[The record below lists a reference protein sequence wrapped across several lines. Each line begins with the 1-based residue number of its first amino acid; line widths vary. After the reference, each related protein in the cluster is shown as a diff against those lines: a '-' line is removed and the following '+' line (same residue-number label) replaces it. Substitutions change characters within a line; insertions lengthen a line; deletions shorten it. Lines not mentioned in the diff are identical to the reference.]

1 MPRSY
6 RKNIRRTFRSTLNR
20 FVAIFSI
27 VALGVGFLA
36 GLMASPP
43 DMEDSMEVYLDQAN
57 LFDIRVVSTMGLTDA
72 DAEALEQLSGVEAVQ
87 PGYSVDLLIQ
97 TSDTDVVVGRA
108 HSLPADAEGN
118 PEGQGILNRLTLV
131 EGRWPQAPGECVVE
145 ASTTG
150 ITRGFGIGD
159 TFTATDDNEDL
170 DTTLNTTTY
179 TVVGTVHNAYYF
191 SYEREPASV
200 GSGTVDLVFYILPED
215 FAYET
220 YTEIYLTVEGA
231 DELPSLEQQYKDLV
245 AATVE
250 EVEGIQDVRCDA
262 RYEEIVSEAQQEI
275 DDAWV
280 EYYDAEAEANQELGD
295 AAQEIED
302 GRQALADG
310 EQELADGEQ
319 EYQDGLAELEE
330 NEDKVRDGIEALDS
344 AMAELVQAQADYEEG
359 MRQIQDGEAQL
370 GDAKKQLDEAQA
382 KYDAGKKTYD
392 DNLALIE
399 EGEAQLATGKQQL
412 EEAQAEYDAGK
423 AAYDQGL
430 AQIEAGEQE
439 LAEGKALLEEKQAEY
454 DAGAAQLEQQAAT
467 LETARDQYNQLE
479 QLGTLDDSY
488 TQGVAELAEQC
499 TRAEFS
505 VTEEELDQ
513 LFGWI
518 AAQPAESR
526 PVDGAG
532 MPAALA
538 GYLRAILPESLT
550 AEQVTTAQTTAG
562 TLYYIL
568 QGLYPAVSTAE
579 SAAPQPSADMQNCI
593 LGLAQFAALD
603 PASVQRSDVETLI
616 SVMQNLPV
624 VELPADFQEL
634 FDGMQQLVTARGYL
648 EAGIQEIQ
656 AQYAQQGMVIT
667 EEEARALFSAESLA
681 AMDAQLTDG
690 EAQIQAARQQL
701 AQGKEQLDAGWAE
714 YEENAA
720 LLADSRAQLE
730 ASLPQLEEGKAELD
744 AGWAEYNEN
753 AARLAE
759 GRAQLEASAPT
770 LENAKQQLDE
780 GWAQYNSKGDE
791 LYAAKRTLE
800 DGKKQLDDGF
810 AQLTDKQI
818 ELEDA
823 QRQIAD
829 ARQELADAAEELE
842 DARQTIA
849 EKKQELADGEIEYA
863 DAKAEA
869 EQELADARAE
879 IEDAEQEVRDIEQP
893 EWYVWDRSDNVS
905 FNSFESNMLKLSA
918 LTTVF
923 PVFFFLVAALVVS
936 TTMSRMVEEER
947 LQIGTMKAL
956 GYTQG
961 AIMQKYILYALTAA
975 LTGAIVGLVIGFSV
989 FPQVIWSA
997 YAMMYYMPKL
1007 YPVWHWNYALLAG
1020 GSLILCALAVTW
1032 SSCRATL
1039 RETPADL
1046 MRPRAPK
1053 AGKRILL
1060 ERIGFLWRRLPFT
1073 YKVTCRNLLRYKK
1086 RFWMTVLGVAGCT
1099 ALLVTGF
1106 GISDSLN
1113 AIITKQYEEIYHYDL
1128 MTAVTKPEYI
1138 ESGEAYDY
1146 LFHSEDF
1153 KESLATCTEK
1163 VDQTDAAGD
1172 RVEAYLMVP
1181 QDVEAFADFADLH
1194 ERISRTP
1201 TPLGEEG
1208 VILTEKLASLMGVE
1222 AGDTVTLTN
1231 SDGVQAQFTVA
1242 GVCEHYVYNY
1252 IYMSAQTYQN
1262 GFGNEPEWNTV
1273 LSQLSD
1279 LSEESHDR
1287 VSANLLAMDEVAS
1300 LNFTEDNMAMVLN
1313 MLNAIDAVVVLII
1326 ICAAGLA
1333 FVVLYN
1339 LTNINIAERV
1349 KEIATIKV
1357 LGFYDREVDAYVN
1370 RESVALS
1377 VIGTLFGLVAG
1388 IALHRFIIITVEVD
1402 AVMFGRDIQPLS
1414 FVYAALLTMLFSL
1427 IVNLV
1432 MGRKLKKIS
1441 MVESM
1446 KAPE

>member
-6 RKNIRRTFRSTLNR
+6 QKNIRRTFRSTFNR

-72 DAEALEQLSGVEAVQ
+72 DVQALEQVPGVRQAQ
-87 PGYSVDLLIQ
+87 PGYSADLLVQ

-108 HSLPADAEGN
+108 HSLSTDAQGNLEGEN
-118 PEGQGILNRLTLV
+118 VINHLTLV
-131 EGRWPQAPGECVVE
+131 EGRWPQQPGECVGGD
-145 ASTTG
+145 STTG

-159 TFTATDDNEDL
+159 TFTATKDNEDL
-170 DTTLNTTTY
+170 DTTLNSTTY
-179 TVVGTVHNAYYF
+179 TVVGKVHNAYYF

-215 FAYET
+215 FAYES
-220 YTEIYLTVEGA
+220 YTEIYLTVDGA
-231 DELPSLEQQYKDLV
+231 AELSSLDQSYKDLV
-245 AATVE
+245 AGTVD
-250 EVEGIQDVRCDA
+250 EVEGIQDSRCDA
-262 RYEEIVSEAQQEI
+262 RYTEIVSEAQQEI
-275 DDAWV
+275 DDAWA

-310 EQELADGEQ
+310 EQELADGEAD
-319 EYQDGLAELEE
+319 YQDGLSQVEE
-330 NEDKVRDGIEALDS
+330 NEAKVRDGITALDS
-344 AMAELVQAQADYEEG
+344 AMAELVQSQADYEEG
-359 MRQIQDGEAQL
+359 MRQVQDGEAQL
-370 GDAKKQLDEAQA
+370 SDSKRQLDEAQA

-399 EGEAQLATGKQQL
+399 DGEAQLAAGKEQL
-412 EEAQAEYDAGK
+412 DEAQAQYDAGK
-423 AAYDQGL
+423 QAYDQGL

-439 LAEGKALLEEKQAEY
+439 LVQGKALLEEKQAEY
-454 DAGAAQLEQQAAT
+454 DAGAAQLEEQAAT

-479 QLGTLDDSY
+479 QLNALNTSY
-488 TQGVAELAEQC
+488 TEGVDQMAQQC
-499 TRAEFS
+499 TEAGFTATSEG
-505 VTEEELDQ
+505 LDRM
-513 LFGWI
+513 FGWI
-518 AAQPAESR
+518 ASQPAESQ

-532 MPAALA
+532 MPAAIA
-538 GYLRAILPESLT
+538 GYLQAILPETLS
-550 AEQVTTAQTTAG
+550 ADQVATAQTSAG
-562 TLYYIL
+562 TLYYLL
-568 QGLYPAVSTAE
+568 QSLYPAVSTPE
-579 SAAPQPSADMQNCI
+579 SAAVQPSEEMQNCI
-593 LGLAQFAALD
+593 LALARFAALD
-603 PASVQRSDVETLI
+603 PAAVQRSDLEGLI
-616 SVMQNLPV
+616 TAMAQLPV
-624 VELPADFQEL
+624 AELPDQFQQL
-634 FDGMQQLVTARGYL
+634 FAGMQQLVVAKGYL
-648 EAGIQEIQ
+648 ETGIQGII
-656 AQYAQQGMVIT
+656 AQYAQQGKTLT

-681 AMDAQLTDG
+681 ALDAQLTDG
-690 EAQIQAARQQL
+690 EAQIEAARQQL
-701 AQGKEQLDAGWAE
+701 AEGKDQLDQGWAE

-730 ASLPQLEEGKAELD
+730 AKLPELEEGKAQLD
-744 AGWAEYNEN
+744 AGWAEYNAN
-753 AARLAE
+753 AAQLADA
-759 GRAQLEASAPT
+759 RAQLEASKPT
-770 LENAKQQLDE
+770 LESAKRQLDE
-780 GWAQYNSKGDE
+780 GWAQYNSGAEE
-791 LYAAKRTLE
+791 LYAAKRTLT
-800 DGKKQLDDGF
+800 DGKRQLDDGF

-818 ELEDA
+818 ELADA
-823 QRQIAD
+823 QQQIAD
-829 ARQELADAAEELE
+829 ARQELADAAQELD

-879 IEDAEQEVRDIEQP
+879 IQEAEQEVADIEQP
-893 EWYVWDRSDNVS
+893 EWYVWDRGDNVS

-923 PVFFFLVAALVVS
+923 PVFFFLVATLVVS
-936 TTMSRMVEEER
+936 TTMRRMVEEER

-975 LTGAIVGLVIGFSV
+975 LAGAVVGLVIGFSV
-989 FPQVIWSA
+989 FPRVIWSA

-1020 GSLILCALAVTW
+1020 GSLTACALAVTW
-1032 SSCRATL
+1032 FSCRATL
-1039 RETPADL
+1039 RENPAEL

-1060 ERIGFLWRRLPFT
+1060 ERIGFLWRRLPFS

-1128 MTAVTKPEYI
+1128 MTAVTKPEDL

-1146 LFHSEDF
+1146 LFHSDDF
-1153 KESLATCTEK
+1153 KASLVTCTEK
-1163 VDQTDAAGD
+1163 VDQFDANGD
-1172 RVEAYLMVP
+1172 RVDTYLMVP
-1181 QDVEAFADFADLH
+1181 QDVTEFANFADLH
-1194 ERISRTP
+1194 ERISRKP

-1208 VILTEKLASLMGVE
+1208 VILTEKLASLMGVK
-1222 AGDTVTLTN
+1222 AGDTVTLYD
-1231 SDGVQAQFTVA
+1231 SDGDAAQFTVA

-1252 IYMSAQTYQN
+1252 IYMSAETYRQ
-1262 GFGNEPEWNTV
+1262 GFGTDPEWNTV

-1279 LSEESHDR
+1279 LSQEGHDR
-1287 VSANLLAMDEVAS
+1287 VSATLLAMDEVAS

-1370 RESVALS
+1370 RESIALS
-1377 VIGTLFGLVAG
+1377 VIGTLVGLVAG
-1388 IALHRFIIITVEVD
+1388 IGLHRFIIVTVEVD
-1402 AVMFGRDIQPLS
+1402 AVMFGRQIHPIS
-1414 FVYAALLTMLFSL
+1414 FVYAALLTMLFST